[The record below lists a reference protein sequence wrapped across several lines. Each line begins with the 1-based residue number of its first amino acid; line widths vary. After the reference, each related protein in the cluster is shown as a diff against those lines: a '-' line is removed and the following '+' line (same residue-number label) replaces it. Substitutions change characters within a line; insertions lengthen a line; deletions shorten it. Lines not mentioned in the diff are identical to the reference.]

1 MAADSCHDLATKLER
16 LCTRGAPPASYHR
29 LIQTERHTVPV
40 KALAGLGAASTLAL
54 LAGCGA
60 TTTPSSGSPAA
71 TTSPQPPAT
80 AVPSEPVTAAAAR
93 SAAESYFALYGAG
106 QYAAVYPMISPADQA
121 FITPGIWTGLH
132 AACPSKAAGLSYTVS
147 RPVLAGDVAV
157 FSVGLAGAA
166 SALGSEQ
173 VTFTYSG
180 SKWYYSPSDLHV
192 YKHHDL
198 AQAITAAKA
207 DGLC

>member
-1 MAADSCHDLATKLER
+1 MRSLAGAAAAD
-16 LCTRGAPPASYHR
+16 
-29 LIQTERHTVPV
+29 TV
-40 KALAGLGAASTLAL
+40 AL
-54 LAGCGA
+54 LAGCG
-60 TTTPSSGSPAA
+60 TTATPSSGSPAA
-71 TTSPQPPAT
+71 TTSPQPSAT
-80 AVPSEPVTAAAAR
+80 AAPAEPVTAAAR

-106 QYAAVYPMISPADQA
+106 QYAAVYPMISPTDKA
-121 FITPGIWTGLH
+121 FIATGLWTGLH

-198 AQAITAAKA
+198 AQAIAAAKA
-207 DGLC
+207 GGLC